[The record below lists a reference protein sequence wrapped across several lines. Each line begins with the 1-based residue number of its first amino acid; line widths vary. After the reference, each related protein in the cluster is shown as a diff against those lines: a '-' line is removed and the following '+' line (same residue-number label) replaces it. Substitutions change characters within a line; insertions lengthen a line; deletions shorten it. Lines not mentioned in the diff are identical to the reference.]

1 MRHVNNNWIDETSSS
16 STGLLTLTAA
26 WCWLRVWR
34 GVLLLLI
41 VLMLASQTNNKLS
54 FPPLAR
60 NFPSGDH
67 FNPHTSWECLANVA
81 TWWWA
86 TRTSWWCIAPLLHPL
101 KQYWTKKID
110 NLTIVQGEVSC
121 HLRIIPKMEWQQV
134 HLWVNTGNENDG
146 CLTWGE
152 RITERISGFQVG
164 IGPTTSITLVGCS
177 NHWAKRT
184 PGWATRTLGKPGCLI
199 WFSTLFS

>member
-1 MRHVNNNWIDETSSS
+1 MRHANNNWIDETSSS

-41 VLMLASQTNNKLS
+41 VLMLASQTNSKLS

-101 KQYWTKKID
+101 KQYWTKKKKQLNHCSRGSVMPFENYMKDGMATSAAVGEWWKWWLLD
-110 NLTIVQGEVSC
+110 NRWNNYWKDSRV
-121 HLRIIPKMEWQQV
+121 
-134 HLWVNTGNENDG
+134 
-146 CLTWGE
+146 
-152 RITERISGFQVG
+152 
-164 IGPTTSITLVGCS
+164 
-177 NHWAKRT
+177 
-184 PGWATRTLGKPGCLI
+184 PGRNWTHDLHDTAWMP
-199 WFSTLFS
+199 